1 MVDLVDPAAAALAHS
16 PDILLVIDTQGIMQW
31 ASPSLSRLGYDPAP
45 MVGIQ
50 VLDYVH
56 PDDLGYALGML
67 SEAVR
72 RPGEHSPP
80 VFRVVHAEGHWLEV
94 ECEVANIIEP
104 DFEGLLLNLR
114 PIAARGLLPGRRRG
128 LEKLLQDIAARCAG
142 AIGADVATVTDWALA
157 QLGEFHGAAS
167 VVLAMVEPGR
177 GEVRIDH
184 EWLAPGAVSA
194 LAVHPELSVSEL
206 LWDYRSP
213 PLDGF
218 AIVSDVDAIRLGE
231 SAAYDMLRALGVRA
245 CVDVAIVDGSTTI
258 GILSIRFAHPADAIA
273 WDDGN
278 AALVRTAGDLL
289 CLSVARQRAEER
301 LARLAH
307 HDPLTA
313 LANRTQLTAALR
325 LALGR
330 RDRQPGTPSL
340 LFCDLDGFKSIN
352 DQFGH
357 AAGDRVLVTVARAL
371 TSVVRRGD
379 LVARVG
385 GDEFVVLCGEHS
397 GPGDAVEVA
406 ERIRS
411 VVEALDASDGV
422 PLPIGV
428 SVGVAAAEADDDE
441 DTLLLRAD
449 RAMYAR
455 KHGVRSVARAR

>member
-1 MVDLVDPAAAALAHS
+1 MVDLVDLAAAAVAHS
-16 PDILLVIDTQGIMQW
+16 PDILLVIDTGGILQW
-31 ASPSLSRLGYDPAP
+31 ASPSLQRLGYDPAE
-45 MVGIQ
+45 MVGAQ

-80 VFRVVHAEGHWLEV
+80 VFRVVHRASHWIEV
-94 ECEVANIIEP
+94 ECEVANVIQA
-104 DFEGLLLNLR
+104 DFEGLTLSLR

-128 LEKLLQDIAARCAG
+128 LERLLQDIAGRCAG

-194 LAVHPELSVSEL
+194 MAVHPELSVSEL

-213 PLDGF
+213 PVEGF
-218 AIVSDVDAIRLGE
+218 AIISDVDAIRLGE
-231 SAAYDMLRALGVRA
+231 SSAHDMLRTLGVRA
-245 CVDVAIVDGSTTI
+245 CVDVAIVDGTTTI
-258 GILSIRFAHPADAIA
+258 GLLSLRFAHPADAIA

-278 AALVRTAGDLL
+278 ASLVRTAGDLL

-307 HDPLTA
+307 HDPLTG

-325 LALGR
+325 LALAR
-330 RDRQPGTPSL
+330 RDRRPGTPSL
-340 LFCDLDGFKSIN
+340 LFCDLDGFKAIN

-357 AAGDRVLVTVARAL
+357 AAGDRALVVVSRAL
-371 TSVVRRGD
+371 GSVVRRGD
-379 LVARVG
+379 LIARVG
-385 GDEFVVLCGEHS
+385 GDEFVVLCSEQGSPSE
-397 GPGDAVEVA
+397 AMEVA

-411 VVEALDASDGV
+411 AVEALDDRDGV
-422 PLPIGV
+422 PLRIGV

-455 KHGVRSVARAR
+455 KHAVRPAARVR

>member
-16 PDILLVIDTQGIMQW
+16 PDILLVIDAGGIMHW
-31 ASPSLSRLGYDPAP
+31 ASPSLSRLGYDPAAK
-45 MVGIQ
+45 VGIQ

-80 VFRVVHAEGHWLEV
+80 VFRVVHGEGHWLEV
-94 ECEVANIIEP
+94 ECEVANILEG
-104 DFEGLLLNLR
+104 DFEGLLLSLR

-194 LAVHPELSVSEL
+194 LLVHPELSVSEL

-213 PLDGF
+213 PAAGF

-231 SAAYDMLRALGVRA
+231 SSAHDMLRVLGVRA
-245 CVDVAIVDGSTTI
+245 CVDVAIVDGATTI
-258 GILSIRFAHPADAIA
+258 GILSLRFAHPADAIA

-278 AALVRTAGDLL
+278 ASLVRTAGDLL

-307 HDPLTA
+307 HDPLTG
-313 LANRTQLTAALR
+313 LANRTQLTVALR
-325 LALGR
+325 LALAR
-330 RDRQPGTPSL
+330 RDRRPGTPSL
-340 LFCDLDGFKSIN
+340 LFCDLDGFKAIN

-357 AAGDRVLVTVARAL
+357 AAGDRALVTVARAV

-379 LVARVG
+379 LIARVG
-385 GDEFVVLCGEHS
+385 GDEFVVLCGEQS

-411 VVEALDASDGV
+411 AVEALDASDGV
-422 PLPIGV
+422 PLWIGV
-428 SVGVAAAEADDDE
+428 SVGVAAAEPDDDE

-455 KHGVRSVARAR
+455 KHAVRPVARAR